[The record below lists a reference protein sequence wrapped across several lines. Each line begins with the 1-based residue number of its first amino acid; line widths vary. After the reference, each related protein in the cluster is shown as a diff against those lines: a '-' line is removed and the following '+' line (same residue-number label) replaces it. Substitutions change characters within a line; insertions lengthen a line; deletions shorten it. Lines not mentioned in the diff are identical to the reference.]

1 MNQLRFNFNIYPIS
15 NEDFITREQTF
26 AQPYLSADH
35 FGHVEQICIK
45 CTCLYG
51 AGINLTFNMSEK
63 QSCCYIKTDNSKH
76 PGQMWEDSLS
86 CIPVL
91 ITLSIFTIHKQC

>member
-1 MNQLRFNFNIYPIS
+1 MTTTSNPCLKELDMNQLRFNFNIYPIS

-35 FGHVEQICIK
+35 FAHVEQICIK

-63 QSCCYIKTDNSKH
+63 QSCCYIKTDNSKT
-76 PGQMWEDSLS
+76 PRSDVGR
-86 CIPVL
+86 
-91 ITLSIFTIHKQC
+91 